1 MFEAKLHNV
10 QQLLMAQLNR
20 SSSGNVEWEGY
31 VAKINQPHTGLDI
44 NACPE
49 QEKKIVWLEEYRFEL
64 TE

>member
-49 QEKKIVWLEEYRFEL
+49 QEKKIV
-64 TE
+64 